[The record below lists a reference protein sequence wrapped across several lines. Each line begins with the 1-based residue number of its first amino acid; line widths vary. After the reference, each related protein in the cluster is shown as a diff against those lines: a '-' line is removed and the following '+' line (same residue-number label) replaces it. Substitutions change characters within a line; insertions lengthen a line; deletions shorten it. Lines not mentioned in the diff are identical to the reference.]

1 MTARLI
7 LTGCAKKKRDLYEV
21 SDFIGRAVR
30 DNDVLEDIIGDINV
44 DEWCDEE
51 YLDDDDED

>member
-1 MTARLI
+1 M
-7 LTGCAKKKRDLYEV
+7 CEKKRDLYEV